1 MTGIVIPGVDH
12 QYQPLGHAAH
22 SATRS
27 SQAKHSSPLKRL
39 GQADRAITA
48 DHLWWE
54 TAVLYQIYP
63 LAFADGNGD
72 GTGDL
77 LGIMQHLDYLN
88 SETNQDCLG
97 VDAIWLSPVHRS
109 PMQDNGYDVSD
120 YYDIDPVFGTMADFV
135 ELIDAAHDRQLKVL
149 MDLVIN
155 HTSSQH
161 SWFLESATSQANPK
175 HDWYLWRDPGLN
187 GGLPNN
193 WVSYFGGPAWTWCA
207 ARQQYYYHAF
217 NQNQPDL
224 NWRNPAVREAIHN
237 VVRFWLDQG
246 VDGFRLD
253 ASSVYAKDEQFRNN
267 PLKLHAKHQNAYDN
281 QYHLYDKDLPENHV
295 IIRELRQIFD
305 EYGDRVLIG
314 ETFIDSGVH
323 DSALFYGV
331 EQDELHLP
339 FTFEFTF
346 SPWFPGY
353 LQREIQKKELLT
365 PTGAW
370 PTYFLDNH
378 DIPRHLSR
386 WHTGGDSQ
394 ALARAAATLLLTL
407 RGTPVLYYGQE
418 LGMVDHDRIPPERL
432 RDAVFAIEPNQPP
445 PVTRD
450 GVRTPMQ
457 WHSGLHAGFSD
468 NPEADLWLPVNDNYV
483 GVNVAAELADPNS
496 VLNFYRSL
504 LRIRK
509 HQSKALRQGSWR
521 TLIHYP
527 DTHLAYVREWEDETV
542 LVLINFGDRVQNC
555 AFDVPLES
563 DDWTVLLGSHV
574 AAREILATP
583 TRLQPLEILLLQ
595 QFGGIIGG

>member
-1 MTGIVIPGVDH
+1 MTGIIISG
-12 QYQPLGHAAH
+12 
-22 SATRS
+22 T
-27 SQAKHSSPLKRL
+27 
-39 GQADRAITA
+39 DRASQSANYAHPFPTA
-48 DHLWWE
+48 RSLPTGDDRPSVGDHRPWWE

-63 LAFADGNGD
+63 LAFADSNGD

-77 LGIMQHLDYLN
+77 AGIIQHLDYLN
-88 SETNQDCLG
+88 SATNPDCLG
-97 VDAIWLSPVHRS
+97 VDAIWLSPVNRS

-120 YYDIDPVFGTMADFV
+120 YYDIDPVFGTMGDFAA
-135 ELIDAAHDRQLKVL
+135 LIEAAHDRQLKVL

-161 SWFLESATSQANPK
+161 SWFLESASSRENPK
-175 HDWYLWRDPGLN
+175 HDWYLWRDPGPN
-187 GGLPNN
+187 GALPNN
-193 WVSYFGGPAWTWCA
+193 WVSYFGGPAWTWCE

-224 NWRNPAVREAIHN
+224 NWRNPAVRDAIHA
-237 VVRFWLDQG
+237 VVRFWLDRG
-246 VDGFRLD
+246 IDGFRLD

-331 EQDELHLP
+331 KQDELHLP

-365 PTGAW
+365 PVGAW

-386 WHTGGDSQ
+386 WAGADAGAGDPR

-418 LGMVDHDRIPPERL
+418 LGMVDHDRIPADRL
-432 RDAVFAIEPNQPP
+432 RDAVFAIAPDQPP
-445 PVTRD
+445 PITRD

-468 NPEADLWLPVNDNYV
+468 NPEANLWLPVNDNYV
-483 GVNVAAELADPNS
+483 GVNVASELADRDS
-496 VLNFYRSL
+496 VLHFYRSL
-504 LRIRK
+504 LQIRK

-527 DTHLAYVREWEDETV
+527 ETHLAYVREWEDETV
-542 LVLINFGDRVQNC
+542 LVLINFGDRVQDC
-555 AFDVPLES
+555 ALDVPLES

-583 TRLQPLEILLLQ
+583 TVLQPLEILLLQ
-595 QFGGIIGG
+595 RFGGTSD